1 MLRNVAISVALA
13 ALVCAPAG
21 AQNAQNAANGAQNAM
36 AVIKAAD
43 MAMGAST
50 AKSIRYTGADG
61 YVAVIGQSSS
71 PDINGDGWPRFH
83 LKSFSRVIDYETNSM
98 REEQVRTQ
106 GDNPTEVGGGQR
118 PIIGERKSVS
128 FYRDGYAW
136 NENADG
142 SIVARPQDVTIR
154 RLEIVMTPHGFIRE
168 ALKAKDL
175 KLEERAESF
184 RSTKRIRTVS
194 FRYMDKYP
202 LTGWI
207 DEANHVTKIQS
218 WHPNPVVGDQFVE
231 TRYAQYRQFD
241 GFSFGTEVHQSIGTP
256 PHPSYDFTAAN
267 LAINVPNAALEI
279 PAAVRQATDNSG
291 QVQTRE
297 LSPGVWLIG
306 GNNYNSVVIE
316 FAEFSLVVE
325 APLNEQRSQ
334 AVIREVRRLVPTKP
348 LRYVVNTHHH
358 FDHAGGLRGYAAEDV
373 LIVTQEQNFD
383 FYEALGPALHP
394 QVIEPDALARAPR
407 QVHYVRVQDRR
418 TITDG
423 RRQLQLYHVKDQLHA
438 TDMMIVFL
446 PNEGILIQADL
457 FEPPP
462 AGATPAPTERN
473 MALLRT
479 IQRVSIKPTRMVSI
493 HSGEVPIADF
503 LRVVG
508 QREFVAAGE
517 GLDAALNEGR

>member
-1 MLRNVAISVALA
+1 MFRKFAVSVALA
-13 ALVCAPAG
+13 ALVGVPAG
-21 AQNAQNAANGAQNAM
+21 AQNAQNAGNAPM
-36 AVIKAAD
+36 TAIAVVKAAD
-43 MAMGAST
+43 MAIGAST
-50 AKSIRYTGADG
+50 AKSIRYGATDG
-61 YVAVIGQSSS
+61 YVTVVGQSSS
-71 PDINGDGWPRFH
+71 PGISDGWPRFH
-83 LKSFSRVIDYETNSM
+83 LKSFARVIDYETNSM

-106 GDNPTEVGGGQR
+106 GDNPAEVGGGLR
-118 PIIGERKSVS
+118 PIIGERKSVA

-136 NENADG
+136 NENPDG
-142 SIVARPQDVTIR
+142 GVTPAPQDVLLR
-154 RLEIVMTPHGFIRE
+154 RLEIVMTPHGFIRA
-168 ALKAKDL
+168 ALQAKDL
-175 KLEERAESF
+175 KLEDRAESF
-184 RSTKRIRTVS
+184 RSTKRIRTVT

-207 DEANHVTKIQS
+207 DDANHVTKIQTWYPS
-218 WHPNPVVGDQFVE
+218 PVVGDQFVE
-231 TRYAQYRQFD
+231 TRYAQWRQYD
-241 GFSFGTEVHQSIGTP
+241 GFAFGTEVHQSVGTP
-256 PHPSYDFTAAN
+256 PSPSYDFTAAN
-267 LAINVPNAALEI
+267 LAINVSNASFEI
-279 PAAVRQATDNSG
+279 PAAVRQATDNSA
-291 QVQTRE
+291 QVATKE

-306 GNNYNSVVIE
+306 ANNYYSVAIE

-334 AVIREVRRLVPTKP
+334 AVMKEVRRLVPTKP

-358 FDHAGGLRGYAAEDV
+358 FDHSGGLRGYGAEDV

-383 FYEALGPALHP
+383 YYESLALGLHSAA
-394 QVIEPDALARAPR
+394 VEPDALSRTPR

-438 TDMMIVFL
+438 TDMLIVFL
-446 PNEGILIQADL
+446 PNEGLLIQADL

-508 QREFVAAGE
+508 QREFVATGE

>member
-1 MLRNVAISVALA
+1 MLRKIGLSVAIA
-13 ALVCAPAG
+13 ALLSVPAD
-21 AQNAQNAANGAQNAM
+21 AQNAATQSPPTAIQ
-36 AVIKAAD
+36 VIRAAD
-43 MAMGAST
+43 AAIGASA

-61 YVAVIGQSSS
+61 YVAVIGQSAS
-71 PDINGDGWPRFH
+71 PGINEGWPRFH
-83 LKSFSRVIDYETNSM
+83 LKSFVRVIDYETNSM

-106 GDNPTEVGGGQR
+106 GDNPAEIGGGQR
-118 PIIGERKSVS
+118 PIIGERRSVA

-136 NENADG
+136 NENPDG
-142 SIVARPQDVTIR
+142 SIAPRPQDVTIR
-154 RLEIVMTPHGFIRE
+154 RLEIVMTPHGFIRA
-168 ALKAKDL
+168 ALQAKDL
-175 KLEERAESF
+175 RLEERWESF

-207 DEANHVTKIQS
+207 DEANHVTKIQT

-241 GFSFGTEVHQSIGTP
+241 GFSFGSEVHQSIGTP

-267 LAINVPNAALEI
+267 VAINVPNAALEI
-279 PAAVRQATDNSG
+279 PAAVRMATDNSG
-291 QVQTRE
+291 QVATRE

-306 GNNYNSVVIE
+306 GNGYNSVAVE

-325 APLNEQRSQ
+325 APMNEQRSQ
-334 AVIREVRRLVPTKP
+334 AVMREVRRLVPMKP

-358 FDHAGGLRGYAAEDV
+358 FDHAGGLRGFAAEDV

-383 FYEALGPALHP
+383 FYEGLATALHP
-394 QVIEPDALARAPR
+394 QTIEPDALARTPR

-423 RRQLQLYHVKDQLHA
+423 RRTVQLYHVKEQQHA
-438 TDMMIVFL
+438 TDMLMVFL
-446 PNEGILIQADL
+446 PNEGLLIQADL

-462 AGATPAPTERN
+462 QGATPAPTERN

-479 IQRVSIKPTRMVSI
+479 IQRVGIKPTRMVSI

-508 QREFVAAGE
+508 QREFVSTGE